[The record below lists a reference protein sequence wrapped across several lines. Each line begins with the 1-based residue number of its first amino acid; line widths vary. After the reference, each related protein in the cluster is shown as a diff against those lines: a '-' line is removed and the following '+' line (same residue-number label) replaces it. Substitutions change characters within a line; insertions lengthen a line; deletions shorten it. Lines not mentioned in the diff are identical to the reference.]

1 MPEETKKDVPE
12 KFKKIVE
19 QVESMNVL
27 DLSELVKTLEERF
40 GVSAQMM
47 AAPIQAVQQNTDGAS
62 SGEAVLKSVELKSG
76 GDQKIQVIKIVK
88 EVLNLGLK
96 EAKDLVD
103 SAPKVIK
110 EGLKAEEADE
120 LKKKLEAAGA
130 TVGIK

>member
-1 MPEETKKDVPE
+1 MAEE
-12 KFKKIVE
+12 KFKEIVE
-19 QVESMNVL
+19 KIEKMSAL
-27 DLSELVKTLEERF
+27 DLSELVKVLEEKF
-40 GVSAQMM
+40 GVTAQAMF
-47 AAPIQAVQQNTDGAS
+47 AAGPAQVA
-62 SGEAVLKSVELKSG
+62 GEAGAGGEEAGALKTVELKAA
-76 GDQKIQVIKIVK
+76 GDQKIQVIKVVK

-110 EGLKAEEADE
+110 DGLKAEEAEE